1 MKKNLKKVDLTVLQL
16 IKEEEKR
23 QIEGLEMIP
32 SENYTSAA
40 VMEAMGSVLTD
51 KYSEG
56 FPRKRYYGG
65 NDVIDKVEE
74 LAQKR
79 ALQLFKLSPKIW
91 HVNVQPYSGSPANMA
106 VYFGLLSFGETIMGM
121 KLSDGGHLTHGHPK
135 VTYSGTAYNS
145 VQYGTGKTGIIDY
158 DEVEKLA
165 LKHKPK
171 IIISGYSAY
180 PRKID
185 FKRFKEIARM
195 VRAILM
201 VDMAHIAGLIAG
213 GVHPTPFPY
222 ADIVTTT
229 THKTLRGPRGAII
242 FCRQKYAQAIDKAVF
257 PGLQGGP
264 HDHQTAAIAVA
275 LKEANSVSFRKYAWE
290 IVKNCQTLASE
301 LMKRGFVLFSG
312 GTDNHLVLV
321 DLRKKGIGGKE
332 AQEALEQ
339 AGIYVNKNPIP
350 FDPNP
355 PWKPSGI
362 RLGTPALTSRG
373 MKEHEMVK
381 IGGWIAQVLDEPTN
395 KKKIK
400 SIRIQVKK
408 LCQNFPVP
416 GI

>member
-185 FKRFKEIARM
+185 FKRFKEISKK
-195 VRAILM
+195 VGAILM

-229 THKTLRGPRGAII
+229 THKTLRGQRGAII

-275 LKEANSVSFRKYAWE
+275 LKEAGSVSFRKYAWE

-301 LMKRGFVLFSG
+301 LMKRGFVLSSG

-400 SIRIQVKK
+400 SIGIQVKK

>member
-1 MKKNLKKVDLTVLQL
+1 MKDDLAKTDQKVLQL

-23 QIEGLEMIP
+23 QAEGLEMIP
-32 SENYTSAA
+32 SENYTSRA
-40 VMEAMGSVLTD
+40 VMEAMGSVFTD

-56 FPRKRYYGG
+56 YPRKRYYGG
-65 NDVIDKVEE
+65 NEAVDKVEE

-79 ALQLFKLSPKIW
+79 ALQLFKLKPSAW

-106 VYFGLLSFGETIMGM
+106 VYFGLLSPNETIMGM
-121 KLSDGGHLTHGHPK
+121 RLSDGGHLTHGHPK
-135 VTYSGTAYNS
+135 VTFSGTTYHS
-145 VQYGTGKTGIIDY
+145 VQYGVGKDGWIDY
-158 DEVEKLA
+158 DEVERLA

-171 IIISGYSAY
+171 IIISGYTAY

-185 FKRFKEIARM
+185 FKRFGEIAKK
-195 VRAILM
+195 VGALHM

-213 GVHPTPFPY
+213 GAHPTPFPY

-229 THKTLRGPRGAII
+229 THKTLRGPRGAMI
-242 FCRQKYAQAIDKAVF
+242 FCRHRFAEAIDKAVF

-275 LKEANSVSFRKYAWE
+275 LKEASLKNFKKYVQQ
-290 IVKNCQTLASE
+290 IVKNCQVLADE
-301 LMKRGFVLFSG
+301 LIKKGNVLSSG
-312 GTDNHLVLV
+312 GTDNHLILV
-321 DLRKKGIGGKE
+321 DLRNRGIGGKE

-339 AGIYVNKNPIP
+339 AGIYVNKNTIP

-355 PWKPSGI
+355 PWRPSGI

-373 MKEHEMVK
+373 MKGPQMIK
-381 IGGWIAQVLDEPTN
+381 IAGWIDSVLREPAN
-395 KKKIK
+395 RKRIK
-400 SIRIQVKK
+400 SIRMQVKK